1 MRRARGLWTI
11 VVLLVLVWTWN
22 GAATTTAPPI
32 VLDNHFSYIV
42 LGGDHIAESV
52 GRYLAAK
59 DSNKTVLV
67 LKGSQCNNV
76 LEPSEPSKL
85 WLEVSYL
92 FAESAHYRGYEFI
105 DPFLHGSK
113 PGIAFTNHTVGFL
126 PPVQQLYA
134 IDPNLQMLTGARPAR
149 IIYNKA
155 SSTALGVEVSINFE
169 THYVFAREQ
178 LIVAGRCKEDYQL
191 LSRAQVLS
199 PAILE
204 KLLRDVPLEIAL
216 NSPIVAPIFKI
227 NFPASIDYAP
237 TKLPYHLL
245 ATELFIET
253 KKNGDNRPNAKINIV
268 LKEQPPNRWIG
279 FCPSLIHT
287 ENELYDRRTLLQ
299 ILMDTIAI
307 CRRLGTSETFQ
318 TLNLTMVTHQPD
330 PVLSGCM
337 PESPVK
343 SLQCFVNQTLA
354 AAALSSEEQT
364 TATLPSSSYETEWL
378 TKDFRLKSARNLR
391 LLPFGLTSPFL
402 ERWWSRIFNPKH
414 AARESGAIMPEKLD
428 VPLATLLDKL
438 KERLKSI
445 SKTPH

>member
-1 MRRARGLWTI
+1 M
-11 VVLLVLVWTWN
+11 WN
-22 GAATTTAPPI
+22 GAATSTVPPI
-32 VLDNHFSYIV
+32 VLDNHFTYIV
-42 LGGDHIAESV
+42 FGGDHIAESV

-134 IDPNLQMLTGARPAR
+134 IDPNLKMLTGARPTR

-169 THYVFAREQ
+169 TQYVFAKEQ

-191 LSRAQVLS
+191 LTQAQVVT
-199 PAILE
+199 PTVLE

-216 NSPIVAPIFKI
+216 SSPIVAPIFKI
-227 NFPASIDYAP
+227 NLPAPIDHSP

-253 KKNGDNRPNAKINIV
+253 KKNAENRPNAKINIV

-287 ENELYDRRTLLQ
+287 ENELYDRNTLLQ
-299 ILMDTIAI
+299 ILLETIAI

-330 PVLSGCM
+330 RVLTGCV
-337 PESPVK
+337 PESPAK
-343 SLQCFVNQTLA
+343 SLQCFVKQTIA
-354 AAALSSEEQT
+354 AAAFSSEEQT
-364 TATLPSSSYETEWL
+364 KAALPSSSSTSYETEWL
-378 TKDFRLKSARNLR
+378 TKDFRLKSARNIR

-414 AARESGAIMPEKLD
+414 STREYTTRSGAIMSGEID

-445 SKTPH
+445 SKTPQ